1 MSSHV
6 AIFILLQMMS
16 GRFNLW
22 SHMCM
27 AGLQRTQRG
36 SAGTVWLSTRNLRS
50 FCRQVLYDQ
59 NRNAGTFVIILNDFY
74 ICSMI
79 IPLSSCLL
87 HIAGAL
93 GASITFNSSSKLN
106 YPIFTTWQCVGK
118 LLFWIPQELYTNYTL
133 KTITYNIIIGFTYQA
148 QAVDIIS
155 VSSNSLR
162 DLGWDQASDCP
173 LKLCITHSQSR
184 TRTVFTVK
192 HDMTP
197 KLWALLVYF
206 CHCRHF
212 QCQYS
217 SVNKELTRITHMYV
231 VGIVEQ
237 FFAWLCSTTVVLPAV
252 LTWKYDILSSKS

>member
-6 AIFILLQMMS
+6 AIHICVANDQWTLQS
-16 GRFNLW
+16 LVTHVYGRTPEETE
-22 SHMCM
+22 SE
-27 AGLQRTQRG
+27 A
-36 SAGTVWLSTRNLRS
+36 V
-50 FCRQVLYDQ
+50 QVLSDSLPGIWDHFADRYDQ
-59 NRNAGTFVIILNDFY
+59 NRNSGTFVIILNDFY

-212 QCQYS
+212 QCQ
-217 SVNKELTRITHMYV
+217 
-231 VGIVEQ
+231 
-237 FFAWLCSTTVVLPAV
+237 
-252 LTWKYDILSSKS
+252 